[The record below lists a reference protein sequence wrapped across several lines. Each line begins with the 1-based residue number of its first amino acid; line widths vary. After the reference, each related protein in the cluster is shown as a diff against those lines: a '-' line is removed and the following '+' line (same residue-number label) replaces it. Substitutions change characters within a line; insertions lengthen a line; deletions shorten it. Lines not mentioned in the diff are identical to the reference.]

1 MNHAFTNNDRVNF
14 VEQVHQEFLYM
25 KGYGTYAYI
34 TSHDVDD
41 LFDAYRLHH
50 HSIKHCVDRQ
60 LPEIA
65 FIRSYIKSLRQ
76 PSACAS
82 LAASGDGMKHYQD
95 L

>member
-1 MNHAFTNNDRVNF
+1 MNYEFTNNDRVNF

-34 TSHDVDD
+34 TSNDVDD

-60 LPEIA
+60 LPEVA

-76 PSACAS
+76 PSS
-82 LAASGDGMKHYQD
+82 HSGLAAGGDGMKLYQD